1 MAPFGDAVANVL
13 FIANVLLANTTVVNN
28 VINKD
33 SACNCAF
40 FCVKGDVEGEEE
52 TVLFTNP
59 LSKAKSIPKREAPD
73 GCWYTRAEFAA
84 FYGGDAEW
92 HRCKVDGHHAAV
104 ERASEL
110 AVDTEG
116 GGEMSEDRGDEISWQ
131 AVLRVGSEPTGSDG
145 TSSLAVCSPKRRAS
159 DGQMYTQ
166 TEFEAHYGGVA
177 EWEAAAASS
186 GGEGGIDAGDEDAEG
201 GDRVARESVPKRR
214 ASDGIMYTQAD
225 FEAHYGGLAEWEA
238 AADLPVA
245 ESSDIDSDH
254 DLII

>member
-1 MAPFGDAVANVL
+1 
-13 FIANVLLANTTVVNN
+13 
-28 VINKD
+28 
-33 SACNCAF
+33 
-40 FCVKGDVEGEEE
+40 
-52 TVLFTNP
+52 
-59 LSKAKSIPKREAPD
+59 
-73 GCWYTRAEFAA
+73 
-84 FYGGDAEW
+84 
-92 HRCKVDGHHAAV
+92 
-104 ERASEL
+104 
-110 AVDTEG
+110 
-116 GGEMSEDRGDEISWQ
+116 
-131 AVLRVGSEPTGSDG
+131 
-145 TSSLAVCSPKRRAS
+145 
-159 DGQMYTQ
+159 MYTQ

-225 FEAHYGGLAEWEA
+225 FEAHFGGLAEWEA